1 MKNFAFNDKISLRQ
15 VQALLFLAIFGF
27 GITALPRRVAEFA
40 GQDGWLGVLLA
51 TLVAILLVWIISS
64 VTKMHQG
71 LTFYEYVCKIL
82 TKPIGILVCLFL
94 SARLILLAA
103 FNLRI
108 FAEITQNILLPTT
121 PSFVIFA
128 AILILAAYGASKGME
143 ARARLAEIL
152 LLIAIIPLIAVF
164 ALSVREIDFTNLLP
178 MFNAPLED
186 VGRSGYSALFA
197 FNGLDM
203 LLLIS
208 PFLARP
214 KNLGKSAKAVVATM
228 GGFMLAITT
237 ITIARFGAANITHHT
252 WPVLKMMDTASMP
265 GAIIDRQGAL
275 IMTFWIISAYAII
288 NAALFFSSLLL
299 KNVAKAGKHTHYI
312 LICLPII
319 AIIAALPVSL
329 EDVYAHFNAYNNIFG
344 VGAMVVLP
352 IILLIV
358 GKIRGGVKNAK

>member
-15 VQALLFLAIFGF
+15 VQALLFLAVFGF
-27 GITALPRRVAEFA
+27 GITALPRRVAEYA

-51 TLVAILLVWIISS
+51 TIVAIPLVWIITS

-71 LTFYEYVCKIL
+71 LNFYEYVCKVL

-94 SARLILLAA
+94 TARLILLAA

-108 FAEITQNILLPTT
+108 FAEITQNFLLPTT
-121 PSFVIFA
+121 PYFVIFA

-143 ARARLAEIL
+143 ARARLAEVL
-152 LLIAIIPLIAVF
+152 LLVALIPLILVF
-164 ALSVREIDFTNLLP
+164 AFSIAEIDFTNLLP
-178 MFNAPLED
+178 MFNTPLED
-186 VGRSGYSALFA
+186 IGRSGYSALFA
-197 FNGLDM
+197 FNGIDM

-214 KNLGKSAKAVVATM
+214 KNLGPSAKAVIATM
-228 GGFMLAITT
+228 GGFILVITA
-237 ITIARFGAANITHHT
+237 ITIARFGALNITHHT
-252 WPVLKMMDTASMP
+252 WPVLQMMDTASMP

-299 KNVAKAGKHTHYI
+299 KDVVKAGKHSHYI
-312 LICLPII
+312 LFCLPII
-319 AIIAALPVSL
+319 AIIAALPNSL
-329 EDVYAHFNAYNNIFG
+329 EDVYSHFNTYNNTFG

-352 IILLIV
+352 IILLII
-358 GKIRGGVKNAK
+358 GKIRGGVKNEK